1 MKKQAIV
8 TGGTRGIG
16 KEICRQLLEKNYHV
30 LFIGRDK
37 QAGAEIEQEFQQAFP
52 DLNANYLYGDLGSIA
67 SCKKLAADLQSQFE
81 KIDLLINNA
90 GIWPTQL
97 STNPDGLEIAFMVN
111 HLAPLILTEAL
122 LPNIQNAENARIVN
136 VNAGLYPKGKVSV
149 EETPYGKDFHKIKT
163 YCNTK
168 LCNILATLEIA
179 EKLEGSGTT
188 INALHPGV
196 IKTGLGDFGG
206 FMGLLLNFVKRFWK
220 SPSQGAEAPVWLATA
235 AEING
240 VNGKYYDEK
249 KLEEITG
256 QATDAEIRK
265 SMWNKSLELAG
276 IDWK

>member
-16 KEICRQLLEKNYHV
+16 KEICRQLLAQDFDIT
-30 LFIGRDK
+30 FIGRDK
-37 QAGAEIEQEFQQAFP
+37 ASGAAIQEELQASFP
-52 DLNANYLYGDLGSIA
+52 DSSVTYLYGDLGTIA
-67 SCKKLAADLQSQFE
+67 SCKKLATDIQGQAD

-97 STNPDGLEIAFMVN
+97 STNSDGLEMAFMVN
-111 HLAPLILTEAL
+111 HLAPLILTKEL
-122 LPNIQNAENARIVN
+122 LPNIQKAENSRIVN
-136 VNAGLYPKGKVSV
+136 VNAGLYLKGKVST

-179 EKLEGSGTT
+179 DKLEGSGTT

-206 FMGLLLNFVKRFWK
+206 IMGLLLSLVKNFWK
-220 SPSQGAEAPVWLATA
+220 SPDQGAVAPVWLATA
-235 AEING
+235 PELEG
-240 VNGKYYDEK
+240 VNGKYYNEK
-249 KLEEITG
+249 KVEEISG
-256 QATDAEIRK
+256 QATEAEIRK
-265 SMWNKSLELAG
+265 DMWNKSLELA
-276 IDWK
+276 DLSWN

>member
-1 MKKQAIV
+1 MKKRAIV

-16 KEICRQLLEKNYHV
+16 KEICRQLLAQNYDV
-30 LFIGRDK
+30 SFIGRDK
-37 QAGAEIEQEFQQAFP
+37 ESGKTIEEELKASFP
-52 DLNANYLYGDLGSIA
+52 DSSVTYLYGNLGSIA
-67 SCKKLAADLQSQFE
+67 SCKKLAKDIQSQHE

-97 STNPDGLEIAFMVN
+97 STNSDGLEMAFMVN
-111 HLAPLILTEAL
+111 HLAPLILTKEL
-122 LPNIQNAENARIVN
+122 LPNIQKAENSRIVN
-136 VNAGLYPKGKVSV
+136 VNAGLYPKGKVST

-179 EKLEGSGTT
+179 DKLEGSGTT

-206 FMGLLLNFVKRFWK
+206 FMGLLLNFIKNFWK
-220 SPSQGAEAPVWLATA
+220 SPAQGAIAPVWLATA
-235 AEING
+235 PELEG
-240 VNGKYYDEK
+240 VNGKYYNEK
-249 KLEEITG
+249 KEEEITG
-256 QATDAEIRK
+256 QATETEIRK

-276 IDWK
+276 INWE